1 MSINMLCMFTLHNV
15 ICQVYFKKRNVIRG
29 WEGGSRKVDLHLL
42 WHGVR
47 NKLSVTFFKE
57 VFGLDLGKVSG

>member
-1 MSINMLCMFTLHNV
+1 M
-15 ICQVYFKKRNVIRG
+15 ICQVYFNFKKRNVLRG
-29 WEGGSRKVDLHLL
+29 WEEGSRKVGLQLL

-47 NKLSVTFFKE
+47 NKLSVNFLKE